1 MTDEWPRQFE
11 KSLRAGEVW
20 PGSLDDY
27 LGAITDDFAN
37 DEGGP
42 VFVVAARVLLA
53 QQYRVIRD
61 VIETTS
67 WGDSPIEIPM
77 FFSLWIAANEEAD
90 EVIFHQG
97 VLRPVPGLAPVVITI
112 EPQAQ
117 IGDYRVDFLVTA
129 RARWG
134 ADSYAD
140 VRVVVECDGHQFHE
154 RTKEQARSDRRR
166 DRELQKLG
174 FLIYRYT
181 GSEIWR
187 DVYACAHEV
196 ITAAQAAALAEMTK
210 RP

>member
-53 QQYRVIRD
+53 QQYRVIR
-61 VIETTS
+61 
-67 WGDSPIEIPM
+67 
-77 FFSLWIAANEEAD
+77 
-90 EVIFHQG
+90 
-97 VLRPVPGLAPVVITI
+97 APVVITI